1 MRALLVTLVLFIAT
15 TAHADIPRPS
25 SLDQTLDLMLE
36 RILPTHPDAQINRT
50 ESNITLD
57 PDGGTIINP
66 DNIHAVLRT
75 TEDGREREAA
85 LDGFIA
91 TMIAAMDEPALD
103 GLPLDQVYPVVRHM
117 SFAQA
122 SGATELYFEPFIGD
136 MVKVYAIDYPDRVA
150 YVTDTNLTDAGI
162 TIDAVQ
168 EAAFANLAT
177 KLAQT
182 QILNNGPG
190 YMVITDGFYESSML
204 LDDALWADIA
214 GQLND
219 DIVMIVP
226 SRDVVVFGAVSDPDI
241 IDFLSF
247 SLQDALANG
256 THPLSE
262 LMYIWRDGSWQV
274 LTR

>member
-1 MRALLVTLVLFIAT
+1 MRALLVTLVLFFAT
-15 TAHADIPRPS
+15 TAHADIPRPTD
-25 SLDQTLDLMLE
+25 LEQTLDWMLD
-36 RILPTHPDAQINRT
+36 RILPTHPDAQINRANR
-50 ESNITLD
+50 NITLD
-57 PDGGTIINP
+57 ADGEIIINP

-85 LDGFIA
+85 LDSFIA
-91 TMIAAMDEPALD
+91 TMIAAIDEPALD
-103 GLPLDQVYPVVRHM
+103 GLPLERVYPVVRHL

-150 YVTDTNLTDAGI
+150 YVTTDNLAGAGV
-162 TIDAVQ
+162 TIDAVKK
-168 EAAFANLAT
+168 AAFANLAT

-214 GQLND
+214 VQLGD

-226 SRDVVVFGAVSDPDI
+226 SRDVVVFGAAGNPDV

-247 SLQDALANG
+247 SLRDALASG
-256 THPLSE
+256 THQLSE
-262 LMYIWRDGSWQV
+262 RMYIWQGGSWQV